1 VTQDVLF
8 DITGPTA
15 VITLNRPQ
23 KLNAWTESMRAEL
36 IGHLESLKGNQDVR
50 TVILTG
56 SGRAFCAGQ
65 DLGETASMNPD
76 DHEAAEAW
84 IDGFDRLYRAVRDLD
99 QITIAAV
106 NGVAAGSGFQVAL
119 LTDLRVGDSGV
130 RMGQP
135 EVLSGIPSITGI
147 WAMWSILG
155 KSRTSQFVLTGELVD
170 AAEAHRLGL
179 LNYLADDGE
188 VLGYAQE
195 LAARLSLLPPG
206 AVRLTKNRL
215 RSLEEEDLRDA
226 MSEAKRVHR
235 EAYGTGE
242 PQREMARFLAERKG

>member
-1 VTQDVLF
+1 MSQDILF
-8 DITGPTA
+8 EQTGSIA
-15 VITLNRPQ
+15 IITLNRPD
-23 KLNAWTESMRAEL
+23 KLNAWTEAMRNEL
-36 IGHLESLKGNQDVR
+36 IGHLEGLKGNEDVR

-65 DLGETASMNPD
+65 DLAETASMNPE
-76 DHEAAEAW
+76 DHASAEAW
-84 IDGFDRLYRAVRDLD
+84 IDGFDRLYRAVRNLD

-106 NGVAAGSGFQVAL
+106 NGVAAGSGFQYAL
-119 LTDLRVGDSGV
+119 LADLRVGDSQV

-155 KSRTSQFVLTGELVD
+155 KSKTSQFVLTGELVD
-170 AAEAHRLGL
+170 AAEAQRLGL
-179 LNYLADDGE
+179 LNYLADDGG
-188 VLGYAQE
+188 VLAYAKD
-195 LAARLSLLPPG
+195 LASRLSLLPPG

-215 RSLEEEDLRDA
+215 RSLEDDDLSDA
-226 MSEAKRVHR
+226 MAEAKRVHR

-242 PQREMARFLAERKG
+242 PQREMARFLAGRGR